1 MAVDDKIRQ
10 TLATS
15 RVVDLTSTGRKS
27 GQPHR
32 MEIPIFNVDG
42 RLFIV
47 GDPRTHDDKRELRP
61 RDWYANLVADSRCTL
76 HLKTTFRID
85 LRASHPYVIGVLD
98 YENLIDADVPAVAKP
113 MKDRAVRQR
122 VLGDV
127 LQRLRGSNMPG
138 EVADWVEHA
147 PMVEVELVEAGS
159 PA

>member
-61 RDWYANLVADSRCTL
+61 RDWYANLVGDSRCTL

-113 MKDRAVRQR
+113 VKDRAERQR

-127 LQRLRGSNMPG
+127 LRRLRGSNMPG